1 MTLCHD
7 WLTAT
12 YSYDPA
18 TGLFRNH
25 RTNRVIGSLDKDG
38 YVIIGLRPPTDRAV
52 KSLRAHR
59 IAWFYVHG
67 QWPDHDIDHI
77 NGVRSDN
84 RLSNLRP
91 ATDMQN
97 LQNITRARCDNR
109 VDLLGANYHTPSKK
123 WRSQIRI
130 NKVKVHLGYYDT
142 AFEAHVAYMK
152 AKREHHPYGE
162 IAKLPEWLL
171 S

>member
-1 MTLCHD
+1 MTLCHN

-12 YSYDPA
+12 YSYDPT
-18 TGLFRNH
+18 TGLFRNR
-25 RTNRVIGSLDKDG
+25 RTNRVIGSLTKDG
-38 YVIIGLRPPTDRAV
+38 YVRV
-52 KSLRAHR
+52 KFGVVHR
-59 IAWFYVHG
+59 VAWFYVHG
-67 QWPDHDIDHI
+67 QWPEHDIDHI

-91 ATDMQN
+91 ATDIQN

-142 AFEAHVAYMK
+142 AFEAHLAYMK